1 VFQRVTGSCAELQI
15 RCFNT
20 QCSFD
25 ATTATAATATAT
37 TDICK
42 SFFEVFLKEKRRY
55 FNFESDTL
63 KKVRVFV

>member
-1 VFQRVTGSCAELQI
+1 VTGSCAELQI

-25 ATTATAATATAT
+25 ATTATATTATATAT

-42 SFFEVFLKEKRRY
+42 SFFEGKEKI
-55 FNFESDTL
+55 L
-63 KKVRVFV
+63 KVIR